1 MEDLW
6 NGMFSVTRRVKK
18 KAPPKMTLHIADF
31 GYGSACGEFIAKNG
45 YGMWVIDMPILEQ
58 TERGEEW
65 CGDSTRYEFATLK
78 AAKKFCTDH
87 GASVWSERY

>member
-1 MEDLW
+1 MEDLF
-6 NGMFSVTRRVKK
+6 NGMFSITRRVKK
-18 KAPPKMTLHIADF
+18 KAPIGKLVHIADF
-31 GYGSACGEFIAKNG
+31 GYGSASGEIIGQNG
-45 YGMWVIDMPILEQ
+45 HGMWVVDMPILEQ

-65 CGDSTRYEFATLK
+65 CGDFTPHEFKTLK